1 LKKIPMWRR
10 NTLYMLVISNTS
22 PLAVAENKKS
32 TANKAAAPVGAT
44 MMNSKKVLVNTMV
57 ITEVNGEE
65 SSEEEETSDEGPSS

>member
-1 LKKIPMWRR
+1 
-10 NTLYMLVISNTS
+10 
-22 PLAVAENKKS
+22 
-32 TANKAAAPVGAT
+32 